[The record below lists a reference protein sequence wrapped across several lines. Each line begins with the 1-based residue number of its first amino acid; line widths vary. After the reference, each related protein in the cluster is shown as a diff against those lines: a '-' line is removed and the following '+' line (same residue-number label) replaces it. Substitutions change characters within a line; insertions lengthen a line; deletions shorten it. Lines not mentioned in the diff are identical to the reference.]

1 MISYRGVETV
11 DCVGMQPIVEPDLG
25 LSVYLKPNRFFG
37 TERKRFIRAL
47 HVQGSFIF
55 TKDDYDMDLLQQ
67 SATAW
72 EELTEYRYI
81 FTYGYKQKLYPIS
94 LIFSPKDYPHLA
106 GFQYMKD
113 ISLPNYS
120 SAKIVDRIIEGKIL
134 NGTIQKA
141 AMYAEM
147 IEPRLK
153 ALIHL
158 KNSLDNEFTLYSYM
172 PHMYPFTTSIKAD
185 YLISSHAGIDSFVFI
200 IQANAQKE
208 SKCDFLCCSA
218 FQQGPRNYEANQRSR
233 ILMKKERIHIPSNI
247 STILLDKLAL
257 QKP

>member
-94 LIFSPKDYPHLA
+94 LTFSPKDYPHLA

-153 ALIHL
+153 GGFNPSEKFSGQRIYPLLIYASHVSVYYFYQSRL
-158 KNSLDNEFTLYSYM
+158 SYFKSCR
-172 PHMYPFTTSIKAD
+172 H
-185 YLISSHAGIDSFVFI
+185 
-200 IQANAQKE
+200 
-208 SKCDFLCCSA
+208 
-218 FQQGPRNYEANQRSR
+218 
-233 ILMKKERIHIPSNI
+233 
-247 STILLDKLAL
+247 
-257 QKP
+257 